1 MTIGE
6 MIAKNSVADGN
17 IATRSLK
24 NVVSGGN
31 AEDFVQDGTICK
43 IIDQSTKGFYNKRFG
58 ENAVFVIMERCELD
72 AQGNINGT
80 GEAVQ
85 VNLSMFD
92 RVAAPYTKEAD
103 GKVIRDK
110 NKETVRAC
118 GNMVDSW
125 KRAENAEKFMQDN
138 KDKTF
143 KVSLLD
149 TVTVRAWDNAAKKF
163 SETETRE
170 QKVHKCEWV

>member
-1 MTIGE
+1 
-6 MIAKNSVADGN
+6 MIAKNQVADGN

-31 AEDFVQDGTICK
+31 AEDFVQDGSICK
-43 IIDQSTKGFYNKRFG
+43 IIEQSVKGFYNKRFG
-58 ENAVFVIMERCELD
+58 ENAVFVVMERCELD
-72 AQGNINGT
+72 AQGQVNGT

-110 NKETVRAC
+110 NKETVRAM
-118 GNMVDSW
+118 GSMVDSW

-149 TVTVRAWDNAAKKF
+149 TVTVRAWDNALKKF
-163 SETETRE
+163 SETDTRE
-170 QKVHKCEWV
+170 QKVYKCEWV

>member
-110 NKETVRAC
+110 NKETV
-118 GNMVDSW
+118 
-125 KRAENAEKFMQDN
+125 
-138 KDKTF
+138 
-143 KVSLLD
+143 
-149 TVTVRAWDNAAKKF
+149 
-163 SETETRE
+163 
-170 QKVHKCEWV
+170 

>member
-6 MIAKNSVADGN
+6 MIAKNQVADGN

-31 AEDFVQDGTICK
+31 AEDFVQDGSICK
-43 IIDQSTKGFYNKRFG
+43 IIEQSVKGFYNKRFG
-58 ENAVFVIMERCELD
+58 ENAVFVVMERCELD
-72 AQGNINGT
+72 AQGQVNGT

-110 NKETVRAC
+110 NKETVRAM
-118 GNMVDSW
+118 GSMVDAW
-125 KRAENAEKFMQDN
+125 KRAENAEKFMMDN

-143 KVSLLD
+143 KVTLLD
-149 TVTVRAWDNAAKKF
+149 TVTVRAWDNALKKF
-163 SETETRE
+163 SETDTRE
-170 QKVHKCEWV
+170 QKVYKCEWV

>member
-6 MIAKNSVADGN
+6 MLAKNSVADGN

-31 AEDFVQDGTICK
+31 AEDFVQDGTICR
-43 IIDQSTKGFYNKRFG
+43 IIEQSTKGFYNKRFG
-58 ENAVFVIMERCELD
+58 ENAVFVVMERCELD
-72 AQGNINGT
+72 AQGKINST

-110 NKETVRAC
+110 NKETVRAT
-118 GNMVDSW
+118 GSMVDAW

-149 TVTVRAWDNAAKKF
+149 TVTVRAWDNALRKF
-163 SETETRE
+163 SDTETRE
-170 QKVHKCEWV
+170 QKVYKCEWV